1 MNFAREAAGNLAKRC
16 EAVKRVDAAD
26 AARKTAR
33 SSNRFFGFLNKR
45 VDGVRAHFVAFGK
58 TGYCRAPGKP
68 ARFGQFTKFSYG
80 TLASQPLWR
89 QMFCRMTDI
98 CYDRKFPKG

>member
-26 AARKTAR
+26 AARKTDR
-33 SSNRFFGFLNKR
+33 SFNRFFCFLNKR
-45 VDGVRAHFVAFGK
+45 VDGVRAHFIAFGK
-58 TGYCRAPGKP
+58 TGYCGAPGKP
-68 ARFGQFTKFSYG
+68 ARFGQFTKFSYD
-80 TLASQPLWR
+80 TRAARLLWR

-98 CYDRKFPKG
+98 CYDGKFPKG